1 MEGRDVQ
8 RGGLFS
14 EKQHE
19 GGGKGAKSE
28 RTGGGDLFK
37 QNFLL
42 LINAGLFFCSC
53 ESFCLQPK
61 VENHSLSR
69 IIWKK
74 PGLVSSSIVTNLL
87 LWVVRAVGNGGGY
100 ACVRAGR
107 VWKFSVPSS
116 QFCYFKK

>member
-1 MEGRDVQ
+1 MEGRAVQ

-19 GGGKGAKSE
+19 GGGKWAKSE

-42 LINAGLFFCSC
+42 LINAGLFFYSC

-61 VENHSLSR
+61 VENHFLSR
-69 IIWKK
+69 IIWRK
-74 PGLVSSSIVTNLL
+74 PGLVSASIVTNKSAA
-87 LWVVRAVGNGGGY
+87 VVRAVGNRGG
-100 ACVRAGR
+100 
-107 VWKFSVPSS
+107 
-116 QFCYFKK
+116 